1 MIFETNQALP
11 VATPKAAPRRKIPNF
26 LVREEVEGLKF
37 YYPGFRQVLNKTKT
51 IEDIMPDSLFQSS
64 LKNEIG
70 DFLKAHL
77 DKKQFRVLS
86 GETGLH
92 AGHGS
97 NFGLEVVVYDKAV
110 LTPEKINA
118 NYANLPA
125 ELVIEIDLNVEL
137 EDRRADLFYKFVVP
151 KTKRLLSFGTKK
163 VVWYFSA
170 VQKILVAEPGKKW
183 EFQDWSEPVE
193 LFPGLLLDILKL
205 MEEADIPLNS

>member
-1 MIFETNQALP
+1 MIIEINP
-11 VATPKAAPRRKIPNF
+11 VLEAAPPKTVARRKIPDF
-26 LVREEVEGLKF
+26 LVREEIEGLKF

-51 IEDIMPDSLFQSS
+51 ADDIMPDSLFQSS

-70 DFLKAHL
+70 DFLKANL
-77 DKKQFRVLS
+77 DRKRFRVLS

-92 AGHGS
+92 IGHG
-97 NFGLEVVVYDKAV
+97 NNLGLDVAVYDKTM
-110 LTPEKINA
+110 LTREKITE
-118 NYANLPA
+118 NYAQLPA

-163 VVWYFSA
+163 VIWYFSA

-193 LFPGLLLDILKL
+193 VFPGLMLDILQL
-205 MEEADIPLNS
+205 MEEGDIPMHT